1 MRIAARHL
9 GAASF
14 DALQSDH
21 EEETRRLEA
30 AIASNCETLRS
41 RLHELTKQVEFRR
54 QPHTRKL
61 GDALWYGARQ
71 MYGGHS
77 DCFAAREVLT
87 PSQGVARVA
96 GVLASWLGLGGT
108 PLQRVTGIVRA
119 D

>member
-1 MRIAARHL
+1 MSIASRHL

-14 DALQSDH
+14 DALESDH
-21 EEETRRLEA
+21 EEETRELEA

-61 GDALWYGARQ
+61 EDALWYGARQ

-77 DCFAAREVLT
+77 
-87 PSQGVARVA
+87 
-96 GVLASWLGLGGT
+96 
-108 PLQRVTGIVRA
+108 
-119 D
+119 